1 MRRVIVQDDLR
12 EAQIRPESGFNTY
25 IELLEKDF
33 EAFLAQADLVQI
45 PGCPACGHP
54 DYQMDFQK
62 MGIQYV
68 ECLHCRSLYASPR
81 PKMEDLDRFYAESE
95 AIGYW
100 NSTIAQDTASARRQ
114 YIFGPRATWIIETS
128 GLRHQDQGILVDFY
142 TKYPAYLEEVAK
154 RGSFS
159 EILVRKPAVDL
170 KGLFDSG
177 VCAEVFRLEDASVSG
192 ISAFEV
198 IERLFD
204 PFSFLE
210 HVNRIL
216 RPGGLVFITT
226 LSISGFDLRLLRHR
240 ARNLLPPTHL
250 TLLSYKGIQYL
261 IQRSGFELIEL
272 STPGQLD
279 VALVLDALERDPTIE
294 IPPVIDS
301 ILLRRGKPLHEAF
314 QDYLQRANLS
324 SHVWVAAVK
333 APAY

>member
-33 EAFLAQADLVQI
+33 ETFLTQVDVVQI

-54 DYQMDFQK
+54 DYQVDFRK

-68 ECLHCRSLYASPR
+68 ECLRCRSCYASPR

-100 NSTIAQDTASARRQ
+100 NSTIALDTASARRQ
-114 YIFGPRATWIIETS
+114 YIFGPRATWVIETS
-128 GLRHQDQGILVDFY
+128 GIHQQDQGVLVDFY
-142 TKYPAYLEEVAK
+142 TKYPSYLEEIAR

-159 EILVRKPAVDL
+159 EILVRKPAVEM
-170 KGLFDSG
+170 KGAFDSG
-177 VCAEVFRLEDASVSG
+177 VYTEVVEIDDASVSVV
-192 ISAFEV
+192 SAFEV

-204 PFSFLE
+204 PLSFLE

-250 TLLSYKGIQYL
+250 TLLSYEGFQYL

-279 VALVLDALERDPTIE
+279 VALVLDALEREPTIE
-294 IPPVIDS
+294 LPPVIDS
-301 ILLRRGKPLHEAF
+301 ILLRRGEPLHEAF

-333 APAY
+333 TSTH